1 MDRKQYG
8 KRFPLRPFPKPP
20 IVINTRYDLDPSAV
34 TKAIEQAKRLMGGG
48 GGGLA

>member
-1 MDRKQYG
+1 MNRKQYG

-20 IVINTRYDLDPSAV
+20 IVINTKMDLDPAKMV
-34 TKAIEQAKRLMGGG
+34 AAINQAKRMMG